1 MLLSAFFLHFLSCC
15 FHRPSAVILQ
25 ENQMDQLLW
34 KDRDVSQNV
43 KHKEYHF
50 VSINMP
56 HGIFSDWYILSTV
69 FDYFQLLYKLEDYV
83 EIERT
88 EGGYFVSSI
97 VLWEICLDTIP
108 QIVNLQETAITQC
121 NISLPHHNRQYTSMS
136 VKYRSFNSSS
146 TAL

>member
-56 HGIFSDWYILSTV
+56 HGVFSDWYILSTV

-88 EGGYFVSSI
+88 EGGYSVSSFCT
-97 VLWEICLDTIP
+97 VG
-108 QIVNLQETAITQC
+108 NL
-121 NISLPHHNRQYTSMS
+121 LGHNPTNSQSVGNCYNTVQYLFTPSQQA
-136 VKYRSFNSSS
+136 VHQY
-146 TAL
+146 AC